1 MLGAPNDSDGVLS
14 AVSVSRCE
22 AAITEY
28 GRAAGSV
35 VLPTGGFGPH
45 FNTTKVAHGV
55 YVIRS
60 LTARGIPSEDILE
73 PVLSSNTIEDASM
86 CAEVVLELD
95 AAEVVLCTSDFHVQR
110 ASILF
115 QRALGERELRVVG
128 ARAAMSADERAAAER
143 HEAGALRVLRA
154 DGSG

>member
-1 MLGAPNDSDGVLS
+1 VT
-14 AVSVSRCE
+14 R
-22 AAITEY
+22 Y
-28 GRAAGSV
+28 
-35 VLPTGGFGPH
+35 
-45 FNTTKVAHGV
+45 
-55 YVIRS
+55 

-86 CAEVVLELD
+86 CAEVVQELD
-95 AAEVVLCTSDFHVQR
+95 PAEVVVCTSDFHVQR

-115 QRALGERELRVVG
+115 QRARRECELRVVG
-128 ARAAMSADERAAAER
+128 ARAAMTADERAAAER